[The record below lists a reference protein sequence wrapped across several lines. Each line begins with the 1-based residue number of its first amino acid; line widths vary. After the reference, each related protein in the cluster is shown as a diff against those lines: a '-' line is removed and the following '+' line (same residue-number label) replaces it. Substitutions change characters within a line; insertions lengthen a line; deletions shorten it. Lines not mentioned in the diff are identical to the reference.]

1 MAGVDMS
8 KPGHFEILK
17 MRADFRQTDQLAI
30 DQLAIE

>member
-17 MRADFRQTDQLAI
+17 KRAVFRPTGQF
-30 DQLAIE
+30 AIE